1 MFRRSAPGPAPT
13 AAAAAAAAPR
23 ASWRFAVSNPLR
35 LIALGFGSGLSP
47 IAPGTAGTLFAW
59 ASYDLLSLWLSPLQ
73 WAVIIAVGALLGI
86 WACHHTAQALSTDDP
101 SPVVWDEI
109 IAFWLVLLLVMPAG
123 WAEQLAAFLLFR
135 AFDAGKWLAVG
146 WADRHVKGGFGIMLD
161 DLIAAFFTLLVLA
174 AAVRIAAWW

>member
-1 MFRRSAPGPAPT
+1 MTASTPIPASAQG
-13 AAAAAAAAPR
+13 
-23 ASWRFAVSNPLR
+23 ASWRFMWRNPLHV
-35 LIALGFGSGLSP
+35 LALGFGSGLAP

-59 ASYDLLSLWLSPLQ
+59 ASYDLLALWLGPLQ
-73 WAVIIAVGALLGI
+73 WAVIIGAGALIGV
-86 WACHHTAQALSTDDP
+86 WACGHTARALGLEDP

-109 IAFWLVLLLVMPAG
+109 IAFWLVLLLVTPAG

-161 DLIAAFFTLLVLA
+161 DLIAAAFTLLVMALGI
-174 AAVRIAAWW
+174 RLYAWI

>member
-1 MFRRSAPGPAPT
+1 MTASNPIPT
-13 AAAAAAAAPR
+13 VAR
-23 ASWRFAVSNPLR
+23 GASWRFMWRNPLHV
-35 LIALGFGSGLSP
+35 LALGFGSGLSP

-59 ASYDLLSLWLSPLQ
+59 ASYALLSLWLGPLV
-73 WAVIIAVGALLGI
+73 WAVVIGIGAVVGI
-86 WACHHTAQALSTDDP
+86 WACGHTSRALGLEDA

-109 IAFWLVLLLVMPAG
+109 IAFWLVLLLVTPAG

-161 DLIAAFFTLLVLA
+161 DLIAAAFTLLVMALGI
-174 AAVRIAAWW
+174 RLYAWV

>member
-1 MFRRSAPGPAPT
+1 MSSSPPAASDYPALLPRRPDWAFT
-13 AAAAAAAAPR
+13 LR
-23 ASWRFAVSNPLR
+23 NPLH

-59 ASYDLLSLWLSPLQ
+59 ASYVILAHWLDATT
-73 WAVIIAVGALLGI
+73 WAVIIGVGAVLGI
-86 WACHHTAQALSTDDP
+86 WACGHTSRALGSEDA

-146 WADRHVKGGFGIMLD
+146 WADRHVKGGLGIMFD
-161 DLIAAFFTLLVLA
+161 DLVAALFTLLVLA
-174 AAVRIAAWW
+174 AAIRIAAWI

>member
-1 MFRRSAPGPAPT
+1 MTTTPPPATTP
-13 AAAAAAAAPR
+13 PR
-23 ASWRFAVSNPLR
+23 ASWGFMWRNPLHV
-35 LIALGFGSGLSP
+35 LALGFGSGLSP

-59 ASYDLLSLWLSPLQ
+59 ASYTVLSLWLSPLA
-73 WAVIIAVGALLGI
+73 WAVVIGAGTLIGI
-86 WACHHTAQALSTDDP
+86 WACGHTSRALGLEDA

-109 IAFWLVLLLVMPAG
+109 IAFWLILLLVTPSG

-161 DLIAAFFTLLVLA
+161 DLIAAAFTLLVMALGIRLYA
-174 AAVRIAAWW
+174 LL